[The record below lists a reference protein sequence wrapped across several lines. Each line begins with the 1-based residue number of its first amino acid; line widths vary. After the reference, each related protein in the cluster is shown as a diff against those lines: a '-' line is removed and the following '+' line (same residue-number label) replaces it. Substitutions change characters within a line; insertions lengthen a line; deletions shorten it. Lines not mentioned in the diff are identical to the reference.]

1 MKDHQGT
8 VGKKNSTTSSSVEND
23 SWKLFTRVPWDKSLL
38 PPISRNF
45 VPSLPA
51 AFFLSIPIHGL
62 FSSCLELWKS
72 ICSSGFNSLIHEKTK
87 TGEKTTHASC
97 FQCSPPA
104 RITLGEAMLTLLE
117 HMPKSPGIRIL
128 RQEEPSGSCYIQ
140 KQSLKTKNQ
149 KSEATL
155 SYMRPFL
162 KTRA

>member
-1 MKDHQGT
+1 MSHKQGCYELIHGGAHSMKDQQGT
-8 VGKKNSTTSSSVEND
+8 VGKKNSTTSRSVEND

-62 FSSCLELWKS
+62 FSSCLELGKS
-72 ICSSGFNSLIHEKTK
+72 ICSSGFNFLIHEKTK

-104 RITLGEAMLTLLE
+104 RITLREGSPSERLCLLYLNTCL
-117 HMPKSPGIRIL
+117 KA
-128 RQEEPSGSCYIQ
+128 Q
-140 KQSLKTKNQ
+140 QS
-149 KSEATL
+149 E
-155 SYMRPFL
+155 Y
-162 KTRA
+162 